1 MRELLSSLS
10 AVGFGQASLRC
21 RSYTGVLVEVGH
33 EPARG
38 MHAEVGDVGK
48 KHHSILSKNIEPTF
62 VNQPRFDAFA
72 KDLNPL

>member
-1 MRELLSSLS
+1 MRELLSPLS
-10 AVGFGQASLRC
+10 DVGFGQASLRC

-48 KHHSILSKNIEPTF
+48 KNTIAFSAKTLNQLLLTSLDLMLSQRT
-62 VNQPRFDAFA
+62 
-72 KDLNPL
+72 